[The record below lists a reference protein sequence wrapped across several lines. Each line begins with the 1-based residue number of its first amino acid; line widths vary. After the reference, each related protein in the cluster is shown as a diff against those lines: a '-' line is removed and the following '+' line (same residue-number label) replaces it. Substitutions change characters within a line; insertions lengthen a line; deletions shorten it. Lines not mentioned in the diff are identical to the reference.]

1 MISVLP
7 IAEGWTVEC
16 TACSSAAVP
25 AGVIGTRFASEVP
38 GCVHYDLIRA
48 GVLVPVDEGDG
59 EAQQVWVGHADWM
72 WRGTIEVSADALT
85 EECCELVF
93 ASIDTIASV
102 TVNGIE
108 VGTAANQFVQHRF
121 AAKRALR
128 VGVNEITVAIR
139 APVDWVAA
147 QERLLG
153 ARPVNGDWTPY
164 PFMRKS
170 ACNFGWDWGPRV
182 PTSGIPGSVQLE
194 CWSGVRL
201 AAVRPLVA
209 HCDGARATVEV
220 HVRVERSTATI
231 DGLPSHASSAE
242 IAPLKVMAR
251 CELRMPPRSS
261 APAEDDRKEKR
272 AKLPSKIVVYVPVH
286 ADGTGIAIIDVERP
300 DRWWP
305 RGIGRQPLHAL
316 HVELVPGPGSE
327 AEWPVRGA
335 KERIV
340 RKIGLRTCELDT
352 AADEHG
358 SQFTF
363 RVNGVA
369 VPVTGANWIPAT
381 LFPCATRDD
390 RTVERLIDLAAAANL
405 NMLRVWGGGI
415 YEHDCFY
422 EHCDEIGM
430 LVWQDFMFACATYPE
445 DAPMVASVEREA
457 QQQVERLAS
466 HPSIVLWCGG
476 NEDVLAWQSWGFRER
491 LAPGQ
496 SWGIGYWAELLPR
509 ICADLDPTRPY
520 WVDSPWS
527 GSLDVHAND
536 PDHGDRHT
544 WDLKLDGYR
553 SMVPRFTS
561 EFGHQ
566 GPANMQSLREALGDA
581 ALAIGSP
588 ALTLRQRATG
598 GDAPQYATYME
609 AAFRPARDFSEW
621 HWQAQLLQARAME
634 TAITWLRAHPERSSG
649 SLFWQLNDVWTGHSW
664 SIIDGKMRP
673 KPAYHAVRR
682 AAAPKLVTIQ
692 PVGVADASGV
702 HALRVVLVN
711 DTVSRW
717 NAHVIVRRI
726 DVHGKIIAQAQER
739 IVVLPRSVDMS
750 LEVQDL
756 VGAPDDAIAEG
767 IVVDVPSQDDAIG
780 EEIPLADRDRM
791 RAWWWFAADRD
802 QPETNPAFAITT
814 GRSVSDL
821 WIQVHAQTLVRDL
834 WIEPECD
841 WTECSPNLVSL
852 LPGERLNMVL
862 KVRGGSGE
870 APTFRIHA
878 H

>member
-7 IAEGWTVEC
+7 KAEGWTVEC

-38 GCVHYDLIRA
+38 GYVHYDLMRA
-48 GVLVPVDEGDG
+48 GVIGPVDEGDG
-59 EAQQVWVGHADWM
+59 EAQQVWVGHADWL
-72 WRGTIEVSADALT
+72 WRGTIEVSAEALA

-93 ASIDTIASV
+93 ASIDTIATI

-108 VGTAANQFVQHRF
+108 VGSAANQFVQHRC

-139 APVDWVAA
+139 APVDWVTA
-147 QERLLG
+147 QESLLG

-182 PTSGIPGSVQLE
+182 PTSGIPGSVQLQ

-201 AAVRPLVA
+201 AAVRPVVT

-220 HVRVERSTATI
+220 HVRVERSAAAI
-231 DGLPSHASSAE
+231 GGSPAHGSDADVV
-242 IAPLKVMAR
+242 PLKVMAR

-261 APAEDDRKEKR
+261 APVEDDRKEKR
-272 AKLPSKIVVYVPVH
+272 SKLPSKIVVYVPVH
-286 ADGTGIAIIDVERP
+286 ADGTGVAIIDVERP

-316 HVELVPGPGSE
+316 HVELVPGPGAE

-352 AADEHG
+352 AADEYG

-369 VPVTGANWIPAT
+369 VPVTGANWIPAS

-445 DAPMVASVEREA
+445 DALMMASVEREA

-491 LAPGQ
+491 LAPEQ
-496 SWGIGYWAELLPR
+496 SWGIRYWAELLPR
-509 ICADLDPTRPY
+509 ICAELDPSRPY

-553 SMVPRFTS
+553 AMVPRFTS

-581 ALAIGSP
+581 ALTIGSP
-588 ALTLRQRATG
+588 ALALRQRATG

-609 AAFRPARDFSEW
+609 AAFRPARDFAEW
-621 HWQAQLLQARAME
+621 NWQAQLLQARAME

-692 PVGVADASGV
+692 PVGVADADGV
-702 HALRVVLVN
+702 RALRVVLVN

-739 IVVLPRSVDMS
+739 IVVPPRSVDMS

-756 VGAPDDAIAEG
+756 VGAPDDARAEG
-767 IVVDVPSQDDAIG
+767 IMVDVPSQDDAIG

-802 QPETNPAFAITT
+802 QPETKPEFEVTT

-821 WIQVHAQTLVRDL
+821 WIQVHARTLVRDL

-870 APTFRIHA
+870 VPTFRIHA

>member
-7 IAEGWTVEC
+7 IAEAWTVEC
-16 TACSSAAVP
+16 TACSGAAVP
-25 AGVIGTRFASEVP
+25 AGVIGMRFASEVP

-59 EAQQVWVGHADWM
+59 EAQQVWVGYADWL
-72 WRGTIEVSADALT
+72 WRGTIEVSAELLAED
-85 EECCELVF
+85 CCELVF
-93 ASIDTIASV
+93 ASIDTIACV

-121 AAKRALR
+121 DTKRALR

-139 APVDWVAA
+139 APVDWVGA

-170 ACNFGWDWGPRV
+170 ACNFGWDWGPRA

-201 AAVRPLVA
+201 AAVRPLVT

-220 HVRVERSTATI
+220 HVRVERSAAAI
-231 DGLPSHASSAE
+231 DDPSAHVDAADV
-242 IAPLKVMAR
+242 APLKVMAR

-261 APAEDDRKEKR
+261 APIEDDRKEKR
-272 AKLPSKIVVYVPVH
+272 SKLPSKIVVYVPVH

-327 AEWPVRGA
+327 AVWPVRGA

-352 AADEHG
+352 AADEYG
-358 SQFTF
+358 SQFMF

-369 VPVTGANWIPAT
+369 VPVTGANWIPAA
-381 LFPCATRDD
+381 LFPSATRDG

-445 DAPMVASVEREA
+445 DAPMMASVEREA

-491 LAPGQ
+491 LAPEQ
-496 SWGIGYWAELLPR
+496 SWGIGYWATLLPR
-509 ICADLDPTRPY
+509 ICAELDPTRPY

-553 SMVPRFTS
+553 SIVPRFTS

-581 ALAIGSP
+581 ALVIGSP
-588 ALTLRQRATG
+588 ALALRQRATG
-598 GDAPQYATYME
+598 GDGPQYATYME

-692 PVGVADASGV
+692 PVGVADASGAR
-702 HALRVVLVN
+702 ALRVVLVN

-717 NAHVIVRRI
+717 NAHVIVRRV

-739 IVVLPRSVDMS
+739 IVVPPRSVDMS

-756 VGAPDDAIAEG
+756 VGAPDEARAEG

-802 QPETNPAFAITT
+802 QPETKPEFAVTT

-870 APTFRIHA
+870 APTLRIHA

>member
-1 MISVLP
+1 M
-7 IAEGWTVEC
+7 EC

-25 AGVIGTRFASEVP
+25 VSVIGTRFASEVP
-38 GCVHYDLIRA
+38 GCVHYDLMRA
-48 GVLVPVDEGDG
+48 GVIGPVDEGDG
-59 EAQQVWVGHADWM
+59 EAQQVWVGHADWL
-72 WRGTIEVSADALT
+72 WRGRIEVSADALA

-93 ASIDTIASV
+93 ASIDTIATI

-108 VGTAANQFVQHRF
+108 VGTAANQFVQYRC
-121 AAKRALR
+121 AVKRALR

-153 ARPVNGDWTPY
+153 TRPVNGDWTPY

-182 PTSGIPGSVQLE
+182 PTSGIPGSVQLQ

-201 AAVRPLVA
+201 AAVRPLVT

-220 HVRVERSTATI
+220 HVRVERSVVGI
-231 DGLPSHASSAE
+231 DGLPASGSGAE
-242 IAPLKVMAR
+242 VVPLKVMAR

-261 APAEDDRKEKR
+261 APIEDERKEKR
-272 AKLPSKIVVYVPVH
+272 SKLPSKIVVYVPVH
-286 ADGTGIAIIDVERP
+286 ADGTGLAIIDVERP

-316 HVELVPGPGSE
+316 HVELVPGPGAE

-363 RVNGVA
+363 RVNGVS
-369 VPVTGANWIPAT
+369 VPVTGANWIPAS

-445 DAPMVASVEREA
+445 DAPMMASVEREA

-491 LAPGQ
+491 LAPEQ
-496 SWGIGYWAELLPR
+496 SWGIRYWAELLPR

-588 ALTLRQRATG
+588 ALALRQRATG

-609 AAFRPARDFSEW
+609 AAFRPARDFAEW

-702 HALRVVLVN
+702 RALRVVLVN

-739 IVVLPRSVDMS
+739 IVVPPRSVDMS

-756 VGAPDDAIAEG
+756 VGAPDDARAEG

-802 QPETNPAFAITT
+802 QRETTPEFEVTT

-821 WIQVHAQTLVRDL
+821 WIQVHARTLVRDL

-862 KVRGGSGE
+862 KVRGGSAE
-870 APTFRIHA
+870 PPKFRIHA

>member
-1 MISVLP
+1 
-7 IAEGWTVEC
+7 
-16 TACSSAAVP
+16 
-25 AGVIGTRFASEVP
+25 
-38 GCVHYDLIRA
+38 
-48 GVLVPVDEGDG
+48 
-59 EAQQVWVGHADWM
+59 
-72 WRGTIEVSADALT
+72 
-85 EECCELVF
+85 
-93 ASIDTIASV
+93 
-102 TVNGIE
+102 
-108 VGTAANQFVQHRF
+108 
-121 AAKRALR
+121 
-128 VGVNEITVAIR
+128 
-139 APVDWVAA
+139 
-147 QERLLG
+147 
-153 ARPVNGDWTPY
+153 
-164 PFMRKS
+164 
-170 ACNFGWDWGPRV
+170 
-182 PTSGIPGSVQLE
+182 
-194 CWSGVRL
+194 
-201 AAVRPLVA
+201 
-209 HCDGARATVEV
+209 
-220 HVRVERSTATI
+220 
-231 DGLPSHASSAE
+231 
-242 IAPLKVMAR
+242 
-251 CELRMPPRSS
+251 
-261 APAEDDRKEKR
+261 
-272 AKLPSKIVVYVPVH
+272 
-286 ADGTGIAIIDVERP
+286 
-300 DRWWP
+300 
-305 RGIGRQPLHAL
+305 
-316 HVELVPGPGSE
+316 
-327 AEWPVRGA
+327 VRGA

-363 RVNGVA
+363 RVNGVV
-369 VPVTGANWIPAT
+369 VPVTGANWSPAS
-381 LFPCATRDD
+381 LVPCATRDD

-445 DAPMVASVEREA
+445 DAPMMASVEREA

-509 ICADLDPTRPY
+509 ICAELDPTRPY

-581 ALAIGSP
+581 ALVIGSP
-588 ALTLRQRATG
+588 ALALRQRATG
-598 GDAPQYATYME
+598 GDAPQYATFME

-682 AAAPKLVTIQ
+682 AAAPKLVTMQ
-692 PVGVADASGV
+692 PVGVADASGAC
-702 HALRVVLVN
+702 ALRVVLVN

-739 IVVLPRSVDMS
+739 MVVPPRSVDMS

-756 VGAPDDAIAEG
+756 VGAPDDARAEG

-780 EEIPLADRDRM
+780 EEIPMPIATACARGGGLPLIA
-791 RAWWWFAADRD
+791 
-802 QPETNPAFAITT
+802 TNRKPS
-814 GRSVSDL
+814 RNSKS
-821 WIQVHAQTLVRDL
+821 
-834 WIEPECD
+834 
-841 WTECSPNLVSL
+841 
-852 LPGERLNMVL
+852 LPGDQSVTCGFRCT
-862 KVRGGSGE
+862 RGHWCATCGLSRSAIGRN
-870 APTFRIHA
+870 ARRIWCPCCLA
-878 H
+878 SA